1 MTIFGT
7 AGNDDLDGTGGAD
20 TFDLSQGGKDIAR
33 GLGGDDVF
41 LFGGTFTGKDSIAG
55 GSGHDTLKLL
65 GDYSGGLRFAA
76 EQLDRIEQ
84 VTLLAG
90 ESVYDLVFKDSAV
103 AAGNTMTVNATA
115 VFGVGHVLLD
125 ASEELD
131 ASFIVKGSA
140 GNDVVATGSQSDTI
154 TGNGGT
160 DIISPGGGQDTVNGG
175 EGSDTIV
182 FGTGEL
188 DPSDRI
194 ADVHEVAFTN
204 TVVLDG
210 DYSGGLVFEAE
221 TMTNI
226 GSLVLGTGHDYTLD
240 LGAARLG
247 DEVFLLLDA
256 AALGP
261 DDELHFDARGM
272 RHYDGSFLQAGTGED
287 VLVGGLANDFLIGS
301 LGADRTEGE
310 RGDDAYGY
318 NGVGDSI
325 GTAFDTVI
333 GFDAHHDRFFPFF
346 TVVSGEVTDLNEKV
360 SGGTLSEESFDSDLA
375 AAIGTDELGADCA
388 VLFKP
393 DAGDF
398 AGRLFLIIDGN
409 AFEGYQAGEDLVV
422 RLSGATNMNDF
433 SIDNF
438 G

>member
-20 TFDLSQGGKDIAR
+20 KFDLSQGGNDTAR
-33 GLGGDDVF
+33 GLAGKDVF
-41 LFGGTFTGKDSIAG
+41 LFGGTFTDNDRVEG
-55 GSGHDTLKLL
+55 GGAQDTLKLQ
-65 GDYSGGLRFAA
+65 GDYSGGLRLGA
-76 EQLDRIEQ
+76 EHLDSIEQ
-84 VTLLAG
+84 VSLLAG
-90 ESVYDLVFKDSAV
+90 EFVYDLVFKNSAV

-115 VFGVGHVLLD
+115 VFGVGHLLLD
-125 ASEELD
+125 ASAELD
-131 ASFIVKGSA
+131 AAFVVKGSS
-140 GNDVVATGSQSDTI
+140 GNDVIATGSQSDTI
-154 TGNGGT
+154 AGNVGA

-175 EGSDTIV
+175 EGNDTVV

-188 DPSDRI
+188 DPLDRI
-194 ADVHEVAFTN
+194 TDVQELGVAN
-204 TVVLDG
+204 AVVLDG
-210 DYSGGLVFEAE
+210 NYGGGLVFEAE

-226 GSLVLGTGHDYTLD
+226 SFLTLTAGHDYTLD
-240 LGAARLG
+240 MGAAEFG
-247 DEVFLLLDA
+247 DDISLVLDG
-256 AALGP
+256 LSLEEN
-261 DDELHFDARGM
+261 DKVQLDARGM
-272 RHYDGSFLQAGTGED
+272 DHYGGSFVQLGAAND
-287 VLVGGLANDFLIGS
+287 VLVGGKANDFLIGGG
-301 LGADRTEGE
+301 GADTTEGD
-310 RGDDAYGY
+310 RGIDAYGY
-318 NGVGDSI
+318 NSVADSI

-333 GFDAHHDRFFPFF
+333 GFNAHQDRIFPFF

-360 SGGTLSEESFDSDLA
+360 SDGTLSEASFDADLA
-375 AAIGTDELGADCA
+375 AAIGADELGADCA

-398 AGRLFLIIDGN
+398 AGKLFLLIDGN